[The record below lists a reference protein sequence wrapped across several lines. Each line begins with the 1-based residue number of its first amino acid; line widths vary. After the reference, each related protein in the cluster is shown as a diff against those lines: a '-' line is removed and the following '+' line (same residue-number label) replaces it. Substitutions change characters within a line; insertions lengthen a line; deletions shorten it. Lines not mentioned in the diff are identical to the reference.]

1 MTRFEIINKIK
12 IMYYYYR
19 NRKCQVC
26 VEKIKNKLDIDFT
39 PREFDN
45 LLLTM
50 ANENERRKQIIYDHA

>member
-1 MTRFEIINKIK
+1 
-12 IMYYYYR
+12 MYYYYI

-26 VEKIKNKLDIDFT
+26 VEKIKNKLDIDLT